1 MNKIVRQHYPASKL
15 PPELRQGLAPDA
27 SVTVVVQEEVRKPAS
42 IEELRQQLLDYRKSL
57 TRKVTLE
64 EAVERVRELRDEWD
78 D

>member
-57 TRKVTLE
+57 THKVTLE